1 MKFRLF
7 FISFSFLTV
16 SFFVVPNANGQWVNV
31 GLFGRSS
38 KLVVSGTNLFANE
51 TMWDSLHPVASIFH
65 STDSGATWNPFGTI
79 PNSSYD
85 FNIIAVLGTTL
96 FAQDRGFNYIGFRST
111 DSGRTWTVD
120 SILNAFDAFDVVGG
134 SGTSAMM
141 FTFDYYFSRLGN
153 YYSIDSGNSWIECE
167 DSGLDDA
174 HNAITGGFAMI
185 GTNILAGS
193 LFEGVYVSTDTGR
206 SWTKRNDGLTSLD
219 INVFAIDGSEIFVGC
234 NNGPF
239 YNGGVFLSTDSGNSW
254 KSVSN
259 GLPQSVVFNITA
271 LVGSE
276 NDIFAGTNDSGV
288 YLSTD
293 SGANWS
299 NASEGLTDGS
309 IYTLAVADGYLF
321 AATDSGIW
329 RRPLSDFNQSSVSES
344 TAANSGRNIQV
355 FPNPASGP
363 ATISLEGVPS
373 ADVEI
378 FDVLGREVDRFRV
391 EGSYEWETGGLP
403 RGTYIVRAN
412 ANGPGNPQPIT
423 KRIVKE

>member
-7 FISFSFLTV
+7 FISFCFLTV
-16 SFFVVPNANGQWVNV
+16 AFFVVPKANGQWVNV

-38 KLVVSGTNLFANE
+38 KLVVNGANLFANE
-51 TMWDSLHPVASIFH
+51 TMWDSLHPIAGIFH
-65 STDSGATWNPFGTI
+65 STDSGATWDSFGTI
-79 PNSSYD
+79 PNSAYD
-85 FNIIAVLGTTL
+85 FNLVAELGTTL
-96 FAQDRGFNYIGFRST
+96 FAQDRGFNYSGFRST
-111 DSGRTWTVD
+111 DSGETWIAD
-120 SILNAFDAFDVVGG
+120 PILNTFSAFNVVGG
-134 SGTSAMM
+134 NRTPAML
-141 FTFDYYFSRLGN
+141 FISTYYHSQNGN
-153 YYSIDSGNSWIECE
+153 YYSIDSGNSWIECG
-167 DSGLDDA
+167 DSGVDITHDD
-174 HNAITGGFAMI
+174 ITVFTMI
-185 GTNILAGS
+185 GTNVMAGT
-193 LFEGVYVSTDTGR
+193 LLEGVYISTDTGR
-206 SWTKRNDGLTSLD
+206 SWTKQNDGLTSLG
-219 INVFAIDGSEIFVGC
+219 INVFATEGSEIFVGC

-271 LVGSE
+271 LAVSE

-293 SGANWS
+293 NGTNWS

-329 RRPLSDFNQSSVSES
+329 RRPLSDFNYSNVSES
-344 TAANSGRNIQV
+344 TDEYSGSSIQV
-355 FPNPASGP
+355 FPNPATGN
-363 ATISLEGVPS
+363 ATISLEGAPS

-378 FDVLGREVDRFRV
+378 FDVLGREVDHFQV
-391 EGSYEWETGGLP
+391 NGSYDWETGGLP
-403 RGTYIVRAN
+403 AGTYIIRAN
-412 ANGPGNPQPIT
+412 ENGPGNSQPIT